1 MRSINTRHLAIAAM
15 VLPLAFA
22 AMPTQAASQQGQT
35 PSVRLLTAPLGT
47 GSYVLGTA
55 LEKIST
61 ESNAGI
67 RVSSSQSPGFI
78 YNLKKITRDSAAQK
92 NTLIGS
98 GAGLLSLAVHGHAPF
113 KRKYAPLKLIANY
126 VVEGTWLATLDSNI
140 KTGKDLIGK
149 RIALG
154 RTAQINWAVEP
165 REIIQYGWGI
175 PLSKVHIQYV
185 GIKQGANAL
194 LNGTVDAAVV
204 GAYFNPATGKVVA
217 SPQTLELMS
226 SGRKV
231 HFIPWGKAAVEKTAQ
246 HGLAI
251 RPYQLPAGS
260 MDGVDQPLD
269 IFADNTA
276 WMVSANFPAAKAY
289 ALAKLIIDN
298 VHKFG
303 AYNATGKLLTKQM
316 LTAGWHKSDIAA
328 GALKAYREAGL
339 VH

>member
-1 MRSINTRHLAIAAM
+1 MTFRNVRNLLIAAIAFPLALAI
-15 VLPLAFA
+15 
-22 AMPTQAASQQGQT
+22 MPVEAASPQT
-35 PSVRLLTAPLGT
+35 IRLLTAPLGT

-61 ESNAGI
+61 EAKGDI

-78 YNLKKITRDSAAQK
+78 YNLKKITRDRQAQK
-92 NTLIGS
+92 DTVIGS
-98 GAGLLSLAVHGHAPF
+98 GAGLLSLAVNGQPPF

-126 VVEGTWLATLDSNI
+126 VVEGTWLATLDPNI
-140 KTGKDLIGK
+140 KSGQDLVGK

-175 PLSKVHIQYV
+175 PLSKLHIQYV

-194 LNGTVDAAVV
+194 LNGTVDAAIV

-251 RPYQLPAGS
+251 RPYELPAGS
-260 MDGVDQPLD
+260 MDGVDKPLE

-276 WMVSANFPAAKAY
+276 WMVSANFPANAAY
-289 ALAKLIIDN
+289 ALSKMIINN
-298 VHKFG
+298 VTRFG
-303 AYNATGKLLTKQM
+303 SFNATGKLMTKQM
-316 LTAGWHKSDIAA
+316 LTAGWKDSEIAS

-339 VH
+339 VK